1 VTDTLCRVVVS
12 LLCSVSVTAVAQDAP
27 AIPAEGLIA
36 YYPFNGNASDE
47 AGDCDGQVRGA
58 VPTQDRFGNDD
69 RAYQF
74 DGIDDDIII
83 DPPPELSRDGLT
95 ISVWA
100 RFDLSEIGGVWQE
113 EGAEWRH
120 PIIGQDDGIA
130 IRIFQ
135 LHLNDRRICWHRLF
149 WYTSEC
155 CEWQAE
161 SDRWYH
167 IAVVWD
173 GEMQTHSL
181 YVDGAM
187 EQEGEGRFNVC
198 RCQPIHIGSKGEL
211 GKQTVFFSGA
221 IDDIRIY
228 NRALADDEIMALYG
242 EGGWTGAER

>member
-1 VTDTLCRVVVS
+1 MRRLV
-12 LLCSVSVTAVAQDAP
+12 CSVPMAALCGVAAVVVAQDAP
-27 AIPAEGLIA
+27 AVSADGLIA

-47 AGDCDGQVRGA
+47 VGDCDGQVRGA
-58 VPTQDRFGNDD
+58 TLTQDRFGNDD
-69 RAYQF
+69 SAYQF
-74 DGIDDDIII
+74 DGIDDDIAI

-100 RFDLSEIGGVWQE
+100 RFDLSDVGGAWQE

-135 LHLNDRRICWHRLF
+135 LHLTDRRICWHRLF
-149 WYTSEC
+149 WYTSEWC
-155 CEWQAE
+155 KWQAE

-167 IAVVWD
+167 IAAVWD
-173 GEMQTHSL
+173 SEKQSHSL
-181 YVDGAM
+181 YVDGVM
-187 EQEGEGRFNVC
+187 EQEGEGRFNSC

-211 GKQTVFFSGA
+211 GTQTVFFSGA

-228 NRALADDEIMALYG
+228 DRALTEDGILALYG
-242 EGGWTGAER
+242 EGGWTGAEQ